1 MERLILR
8 GGHVLDPSQGID
20 LLADLVIEGGKVAGL
35 LAPGVPAKGR
45 EIDVTGMFV
54 APGLVDI
61 HVHLREPGFEY
72 KETIETGAN
81 AAVAGG
87 VTSVVAMPNT
97 DPPPDTAAA
106 VLGFVSRAKNVACH
120 VYTVGSITQGRA
132 GTELSEMADLVAAG
146 VVGFSDDGSAVRNS
160 RVLLNAMEYARP
172 LGKPILSHCED
183 PDLAEGGQMHEG
195 MVSAE
200 LGISGMPAIAEA
212 LGVIRD
218 IALAEYSKAHLHV
231 CHVSTAQSV
240 EAIRSAKKSG
250 ATRITAETAPHYLA
264 LTDDAVRAFD
274 SNTKMNPPLRT
285 RADQDALREG
295 LKDGTIDA
303 LATDHAPHSHEEK
316 QVEFDAAPFG
326 VIGLE
331 TSLGVCW
338 TELVV
343 KNILSPLQLI
353 EKMSTN
359 PARVCGLNAGT
370 LAVGAPADVVL
381 IDPKREWTVSSSFR
395 SKSNN
400 SPFVGWNLT
409 GRAVLTLVG
418 GEVRFDLDGT
428 AA

>member
-1 MERLILR
+1 
-8 GGHVLDPSQGID
+8 
-20 LLADLVIEGGKVAGL
+20 
-35 LAPGVPAKGR
+35 
-45 EIDVTGMFV
+45 
-54 APGLVDI
+54 
-61 HVHLREPGFEY
+61 
-72 KETIETGAN
+72 
-81 AAVAGG
+81 
-87 VTSVVAMPNT
+87 
-97 DPPPDTAAA
+97 
-106 VLGFVSRAKNVACH
+106 
-120 VYTVGSITQGRA
+120 
-132 GTELSEMADLVAAG
+132 
-146 VVGFSDDGSAVRNS
+146 
-160 RVLLNAMEYARP
+160 
-172 LGKPILSHCED
+172 
-183 PDLAEGGQMHEG
+183 